1 MNIFDNVFSS
11 RRRMSSN
18 IVYRKMVSED
28 VPAVYAIELA
38 TFPTPWTLDSFYYEM
53 HENQYAHY
61 VLAVDENNT
70 IIGFCGMWMVIDAAQ
85 ITNVAVLETARGQGI
100 GEGLMREA
108 MRIAREH
115 GMDVMS
121 LEVRE
126 TNTVAQNLY
135 RKLAFQDGG
144 IRKGYYTDN
153 GEDALV
159 MWVNL

>member
-1 MNIFDNVFSS
+1 
-11 RRRMSSN
+11 MSSN
-18 IVYRKMVSED
+18 IMYRKMVSDD
-28 VPAVYAIELA
+28 VPAVYEIELA
-38 TFPTPWTLDSFYYEM
+38 TFSAPWTLDSFYYEV

-61 VLAVDENNT
+61 VLAVDADGS

-85 ITNVAVLETARGQGI
+85 ITNVAVIEAARGRGI
-100 GEGLMREA
+100 GEELMREA
-108 MRIAREH
+108 IRIARQHE
-115 GMDVMS
+115 MEVMS
-121 LEVRE
+121 LEVRV

-135 RKLAFQDGG
+135 RKLDFQDGG

>member
-1 MNIFDNVFSS
+1 
-11 RRRMSSN
+11 MSSK
-18 IVYRKMVSED
+18 VTYRKMTSDD
-28 VPAVYAIELA
+28 VESVYAIELA
-38 TFPTPWTLDSFYYEM
+38 TFPTPWTLDSFYYEV
-53 HENQYAHY
+53 HENQYAY
-61 VLAVDENNT
+61 YLIAVDEDES

-85 ITNVAVLETARGQGI
+85 ITNVAVIDAARGRGI
-100 GEGLMREA
+100 GEALMREA

-115 GMDVMS
+115 SMDVMS
-121 LEVRE
+121 LEVRV
-126 TNTVAQNLY
+126 TNNVAQNLY

>member
-1 MNIFDNVFSS
+1 
-11 RRRMSSN
+11 MSSN
-18 IVYRKMVSED
+18 IMYRKMVSED
-28 VPAVYAIELA
+28 VPAVYEIELA
-38 TFPTPWTLDSFYYEM
+38 TFSAPWTLDSFYYEV

-61 VLAVDENNT
+61 VLAVDADGS

-85 ITNVAVLETARGQGI
+85 ITNVAVIEAARGRGI
-100 GEGLMREA
+100 GEELMRES
-108 MRIAREH
+108 MRIARQHE
-115 GMDVMS
+115 MEVMS
-121 LEVRE
+121 LEVRV

-135 RKLAFQDGG
+135 RKLDFQDGG

>member
-1 MNIFDNVFSS
+1 
-11 RRRMSSN
+11 MSSK
-18 IVYRKMVSED
+18 IMYRKMTSDD
-28 VPAVYAIELA
+28 VEAVHGIELA

-61 VLAVDENNT
+61 LLAVDEHDN

-85 ITNVAVLETARGQGI
+85 ITNVAVSEAARGRGI

-108 MRIAREH
+108 MQIAREH
-115 GMDVMS
+115 EMDVMS
-121 LEVRE
+121 LEVRV

-135 RKLAFQDGG
+135 RKLGFQDGG
-144 IRKGYYTDN
+144 LRKGYYTDN

>member
-1 MNIFDNVFSS
+1 
-11 RRRMSSN
+11 MSSN
-18 IVYRKMVSED
+18 VLFRKMVSED
-28 VPAVYAIELA
+28 VPVVYEIELA
-38 TFPTPWTLDSFYYEM
+38 TFSTPWTLDSFYYEV

-61 VLAVDENNT
+61 VLAIDEYNN

-85 ITNVAVLETARGQGI
+85 ITNVAVIDAARGRGI

-108 MRIAREH
+108 MRIAKDHSME
-115 GMDVMS
+115 VMS
-121 LEVRE
+121 LEVRV

-135 RKLAFQDGG
+135 RKLDFQDGG

>member
-1 MNIFDNVFSS
+1 
-11 RRRMSSN
+11 
-18 IVYRKMVSED
+18 MVSDD
-28 VPAVYAIELA
+28 VPAVYEIELA
-38 TFPTPWTLDSFYYEM
+38 SFPVPWTLDSFYYEV

-61 VLAVDENNT
+61 VLAIDEEGS

-85 ITNVAVLETARGQGI
+85 ITNVAVIEQARGRGI

-108 MRIAREH
+108 MHIARFH
-115 GMDVMS
+115 GMEVMT
-121 LEVRE
+121 LEVRV
-126 TNTVAQNLY
+126 TNVVAQNLY
-135 RKLAFQDGG
+135 RKLHYQDGG

>member
-1 MNIFDNVFSS
+1 
-11 RRRMSSN
+11 MSSN

-61 VLAVDENNT
+61 VLAIDENNT